1 MRVISDLHVH
11 SRFAMACSGSIT
23 LPGMEETALMKG
35 INLVGTGDFT
45 HPEWLKEIKG
55 ILEEVEET
63 GTFRIKGSK
72 SDVRFILSSEVCTI
86 FQDRK
91 NLTKKIH
98 HCVLMPSLESVD
110 ALNSVLSKYGSL
122 PSDGRPALSM
132 KASELVEAVM
142 GTNQNAF
149 IFPAHA
155 WTPYFGV
162 FGSLSGFDSMKEA
175 YEDQEKHI
183 HALDTGL
190 SSDPAMNWRISAL
203 DKYALIGT
211 SDMHSLPKM
220 GRKMSIFELDEMSYN
235 DLINAIKENKP
246 PKFSSTVDFFPE
258 EGKYHFDGH
267 RKCGVSIDPDK
278 QKSITR
284 CPVCGGKLVIGVLHR
299 INSLADRDAGYVP
312 KGRPP
317 FVKVVPLREIIAYVF
332 GKGPISLA
340 VDKIYT
346 SMISQLGTE
355 YNILVNADAQK
366 ISDGFGEDIG
376 TAISNMRSG
385 NITIEPGYSGVFGK
399 VDLLNRD
406 KGKKNPPGWRQKTL

>member
-1 MRVISDLHVH
+1 MRVISDLHIH
-11 SRFAMACSGSIT
+11 SRFAMACSSSIT
-23 LPGMEETALMKG
+23 LPGLEETAVMKG

-55 ILEEVEET
+55 TLEDVEDT

-72 SDVRFILSSEVCTI
+72 SDVRFLLSSEVCTI
-86 FQDRK
+86 FQDKK
-91 NLTKKIH
+91 NLTKKVH
-98 HCVLMPSLESVD
+98 HLILMPNLESVEV
-110 ALNSVLSKYGSL
+110 LNDILSKYGSL

-132 KASELVEAVM
+132 RASELVEAVM
-142 GTNQNAF
+142 GVDRNAF
-149 IFPAHA
+149 VFPAHA

-162 FGSLSGFDSMKEA
+162 FGAISGFDSMKEA

-183 HALDTGL
+183 HALETGL

-203 DKYALIGT
+203 DKYALIGA

-220 GRKMSIFELDEMSYN
+220 GRKMSIFEIDKISYN
-235 DLINAIKENKP
+235 DVINAIKGNKP

-267 RKCGVSIDPDK
+267 RKCGVSIDPEK

-299 INSLADRDAGYVP
+299 INSLADRDSGYIP
-312 KGRPP
+312 KDRPP
-317 FVKVVPLREIIAYVF
+317 FIKVVPLREIIAYVF
-332 GKGPISLA
+332 RKGAISLA
-340 VDKIYT
+340 VDNIYT
-346 SMISQLGTE
+346 SMIARLGTE
-355 YNILVNADAQK
+355 YNILINADTKK
-366 ISDGFGEDIG
+366 ISEGFGEEMG
-376 TAISNMRSG
+376 TAISNMRKG
-385 NITIEPGYSGVFGK
+385 DITIEPGYSGVFGK

-406 KGKKNPPGWRQKTL
+406 KGKSLTGWKQKTL